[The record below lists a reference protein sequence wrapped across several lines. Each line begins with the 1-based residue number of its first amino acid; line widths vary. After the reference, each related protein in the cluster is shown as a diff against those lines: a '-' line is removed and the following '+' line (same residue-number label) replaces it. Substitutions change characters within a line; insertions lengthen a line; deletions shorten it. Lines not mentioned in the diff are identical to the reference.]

1 MLFGLAHVGC
11 GRRTLTKEM
20 YLDGIDHVLAH
31 SRWKLAHASVPTAL
45 ARLDQIAATAME
57 IETQRKK
64 FRIQRDM
71 LPFHGGGLELLPALA
86 EPKFWGRPQAS
97 GGTGGRVGATG
108 LGQLRRY
115 LILEREARGPD
126 LPLFTDANVAFLLS
140 IDAAVGVYD
149 DRDGRNSTVVNNW
162 SHLHTLSGIFTV
174 VWEIFTVVW
183 EQEAT
188 TW

>member
-1 MLFGLAHVGC
+1 
-11 GRRTLTKEM
+11 
-20 YLDGIDHVLAH
+20 
-31 SRWKLAHASVPTAL
+31 
-45 ARLDQIAATAME
+45 ME

-71 LPFHGGGLELLPALA
+71 LPFHGGGLELLPEFK

-97 GGTGGRVGATG
+97 GGTGGRVGAIG
-108 LGQLRRY
+108 LRQLRLY

-183 EQEAT
+183 EREAT